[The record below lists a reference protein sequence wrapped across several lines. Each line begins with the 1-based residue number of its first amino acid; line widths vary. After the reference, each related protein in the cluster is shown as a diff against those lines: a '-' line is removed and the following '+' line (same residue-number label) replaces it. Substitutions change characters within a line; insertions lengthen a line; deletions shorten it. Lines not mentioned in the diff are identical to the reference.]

1 MTDKEA
7 LKIMQEFYICCVDV
21 YEDPVW
27 EPEQVKAFDIVL
39 ELAARYI
46 SLEE

>member
-7 LKIMQEFYICCVDV
+7 LEIMQEFRSEDIDDWQ
-21 YEDPVW
+21 DPVW

-39 ELAARYI
+39 ELAARYV